1 MPLNVQRKNCFELLN
16 LRLNCEIVA
25 LYWRMDYFRRER
37 TTLEW
42 AGQDQAPEIIESK
55 YCTENAGVNPVS
67 ILEDLDQRAPIED
80 LVH

>member
-42 AGQDQAPEIIESK
+42 AGQDQAPEIIEK
-55 YCTENAGVNPVS
+55 
-67 ILEDLDQRAPIED
+67 DLDQRAPIED